1 MFKIDRKSA
10 EVKYF
15 NNPGQYTVE
24 IVKAEP
30 GLTSKGDG
38 IVTLSLRSDDGC
50 LATDNFLNKESVY
63 WRVNALLAA
72 VPEVTIPEGSE
83 YDFSKRQVFVDFFSL
98 FIGKRVDIKLEAE
111 TYVKDGAEKTI
122 LRIKRYIKS
131 SNPF

>member
-10 EVKYF
+10 EVRYF
-15 NNPGQYTVE
+15 ENPGQYTVE

-30 GLTSKGDG
+30 GLTAKGDN

-72 VPEVTIPEGSE
+72 VPEVTIPEGAE
-83 YDFSKRQVFVDFFSL
+83 YDFSKRQVFNDFFNL
-98 FIGKRVDIKLEAE
+98 FIGKKVDIKLEPE

-122 LRIKRYIKS
+122 LRVKRYLKS
-131 SNPF
+131 NNPF